1 MCSEKTARFHH
12 GNTRTATRVLLAD
25 DDLASRRFLGDG
37 LRQMGVQVRTCSHG
51 LHALQV
57 ACAEHFDLLLL
68 DCRMPGAGAPEILA
82 ALRANPDAASYASI
96 AVASS
101 AEDESEEHRLALLAI
116 GFSSILRKPCT
127 LAQLR
132 QTLALVPTAAHAA
145 CVLDDD
151 TGLCASGDYATL
163 RALRQLL
170 REELIMLDQRL
181 DALAGDRV
189 VLDERLHR
197 LRAACGFCGADELA
211 TAAQAL
217 QGISRHT
224 DPDSAELGSF
234 RAALQATLRA
244 LSD

>member
-1 MCSEKTARFHH
+1 MCSEKTARFYHSSAP
-12 GNTRTATRVLLAD
+12 ATPRVLLAD

-37 LRQMGVQVRTCSHG
+37 LRQMGVQVRICSHG
-51 LHALQV
+51 LQALKV

-82 ALRANPDAASYASI
+82 ALRSNPEAASYASM

-101 AEDESEEHRLALLAI
+101 AEDESEEHRLALLAV
-116 GFSSILRKPCT
+116 GFSGILHKPCT

-132 QTLALVPTAAHAA
+132 RTLALVPTAGHAT

-151 TGLCASGDYATL
+151 TGLSASGDYATL

-170 REELIMLDQRL
+170 REELTKLDRRL
-181 DALAGDRV
+181 DTLARDRV
-189 VLDERLHR
+189 ALDERLHR

-211 TAAQAL
+211 TAAETL
-217 QGISRHT
+217 QGVSRHT
-224 DPDSAELGSF
+224 EPDSIELGRF

-244 LSD
+244 LEG